1 MRRRRKARL
10 AAAGL
15 GRSRGGLTTKT
26 HLSCV
31 PQCLP
36 LSLKITAGQAGDS
49 PQFIPVLNKIRVP
62 GLAGRPRSRPDA
74 VAGDKASHADKRQA
88 AAAICPI
95 GCCGKAIA
103 SS

>member
-1 MRRRRKARL
+1 VRRRRKARL
-10 AAAGL
+10 AAADL
-15 GRSRGGLTTKT
+15 GRSRGRLTTKT

-62 GLAGRPRSRPDA
+62 GSVGRPRTRPDA
-74 VAGDKASHADKRQA
+74 RAPAFAWIAPTWGWLIMLA
-88 AAAICPI
+88 CP
-95 GCCGKAIA
+95 GNR
-103 SS
+103 